1 MRSRHLTLILVVALA
16 ATLYPAVTWAQGA
29 DVLSAREISDQVQTN
44 MSLVGSGSPAQ
55 VRDGRSALLKAL
67 RKSGMSNSTRLQYS
81 SSLQQAGLGAMATR
95 DDDLIAINAVIIASE
110 IATPLSVT
118 ILGDAIDDSR
128 EAIRYEAARGYG
140 RVLSAIADNAAAIPE
155 NQIDL
160 IYLQIADRFTTE
172 RSYQV
177 LQALILA
184 LRLDHGDSE
193 LRTRCAIVM
202 CQGISRVA
210 IRWRNPNA
218 NEEQALTVF
227 RSINASF
234 KELLGLPGSV
244 DPEFASSAAI
254 ASGHA
259 LTFLTAWL
267 DSTPPDLMDEA
278 EKQLAIDLGGAA
290 ERVLLI
296 SHSTLTGEARDVKI
310 TPLLQRFVEGQGGQ
324 LGAIQDEIDIW
335 TGRSGLLL
343 KSPYNVSAGDFD

>member
-1 MRSRHLTLILVVALA
+1 MRFRHLTLILVVALA

-29 DVLSAREISDQVQTN
+29 DGLSAREISDQVQTN

-67 RKSGMSNSTRLQYS
+67 RSPGMSNSTRLQYS
-81 SSLQQAGLGAMATR
+81 SSLQQEGLGAMASD
-95 DDDLIAINAVIIASE
+95 DDDLIAINAIIVASE

-118 ILGDAIDDSR
+118 ILGDAIDDPR

-140 RVLSAIADNAAAIPE
+140 RVLSAVADNAAAIPE

-172 RSYQV
+172 RSDQV

-202 CQGISRVA
+202 CQGVSRIS
-210 IRWRNPNA
+210 IRWRGA
-218 NEEQALTVF
+218 GASEEQALTIF
-227 RSINASF
+227 RAINAAF
-234 KELLGLPGSV
+234 RELLDSRGAV
-244 DPEFASSAAI
+244 DDGFATSAAI

-259 LTFLTAWL
+259 LTFLAAWL
-267 DSTPPDLMDEA
+267 ENTPPDQMDSDT
-278 EKQLAIDLGGAA
+278 KQLAIDLGGAA
-290 ERVLLI
+290 ERVLLL
-296 SHSTLTGEARDVKI
+296 SHSTLTGETLGERI
-310 TPLLQRFVEGQGGQ
+310 TPLLKRFVEGRGSS
-324 LGAIQDEIDIW
+324 LKAIKDEIDTW
-335 TGRSGLLL
+335 TGQRGLLL
-343 KSPYNVSAGDFD
+343 KAPYNVNASDFN